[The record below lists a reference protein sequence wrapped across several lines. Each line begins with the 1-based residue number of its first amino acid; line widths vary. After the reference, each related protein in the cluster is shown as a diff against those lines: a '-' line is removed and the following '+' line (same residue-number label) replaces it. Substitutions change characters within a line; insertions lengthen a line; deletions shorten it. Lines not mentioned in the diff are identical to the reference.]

1 MFFWQDKAG
10 VSLANQQ
17 LSVIIPTLNEAENIP
32 RTLKIVQA
40 VANVEAIV
48 VDGGS
53 RDATVEIATAL
64 GAKVLVSTGGR
75 SRQMNVGAAAANGSI
90 LLFLHADT
98 ELPQEFDVL
107 VQQTLLKRH
116 VIAGAFDLKIDG
128 ANPWLR
134 VVEGGVN
141 VRSHWF
147 QMPYGDQ
154 AIFLKASVF
163 HAIGGFPELPIMED
177 FVMMQTL
184 KRRGKIAIAPA
195 AVLTSG
201 RRWQKLGVCRTTLI
215 NQLIIL
221 GYWLGVSPER
231 LVHWYRHWGKPR

>member
-1 MFFWQDKAG
+1 MSWQDRMG
-10 VSLANQQ
+10 FSLAKQP
-17 LSVIIPTLNEAENIP
+17 LSVIIPTLNEAENLP
-32 RTLKIVQA
+32 RTLKIVQSA
-40 VANVEAIV
+40 ADVEAIV

-53 RDATVEIATAL
+53 RDATVEVAAAL
-64 GAKVLVSTGGR
+64 GARVLVSTGGR
-75 SRQMNVGAAAANGSI
+75 ARQMNVGAAAANGSI

-98 ELPQEFDVL
+98 ELPPEFDVL
-107 VQQTLLKRH
+107 VQQMLLKRS
-116 VIAGAFDLKIDG
+116 VIAGAFELKIDG

-134 VVEGGVN
+134 VVEGGVKL
-141 VRSHWF
+141 RSRWF

-154 AIFLKASVF
+154 AIFLRASVF
-163 HAIGGFPELPIMED
+163 HAIGGFPALPIMED

-201 RRWQKLGVCRTTLI
+201 RRWQKLGVWRTTLI

-221 GYWLGVSPER
+221 GYWFGVSPER

>member
-1 MFFWQDKAG
+1 MSWQDRMG
-10 VSLANQQ
+10 FSLANQP
-17 LSVIIPTLNEAENIP
+17 LSVIIPTLNEAENLP

-40 VANVEAIV
+40 AAHVEAIV

-53 RDATVEIATAL
+53 RDATVAVAVAL
-64 GAKVLVSTGGR
+64 GAKVLVATGGR
-75 SRQMNVGAAAANGSI
+75 SHQMNVGAAAAKGRI

-98 ELPQEFDVL
+98 ELPPEFDVL

-116 VIAGAFDLKIDG
+116 VVAGAFDLKIDG

-141 VRSHWF
+141 VRSRWL

-163 HAIGGFPELPIMED
+163 HAIGGFPSLPIMED

-184 KRRGKIAIAPA
+184 RRRGKITIAPA

-221 GYWLGVSPER
+221 GYGLGVSPER
-231 LVHWYRHWGKPR
+231 LAHWYRHWGKPR

>member
-1 MFFWQDKAG
+1 MSWQDKTEL
-10 VSLANQQ
+10 SLAQPP
-17 LSVIIPTLNEAENIP
+17 LSVIIPTLNEAENLP
-32 RTLKIVQA
+32 RTLKIVQTA
-40 VANVEAIV
+40 ANVEAIV

-53 RDATVEIATAL
+53 RDATVEVAAAL
-64 GAKVLVSTGGR
+64 GATVLVATGGR
-75 SRQMNVGAAAANGSI
+75 AQQMNVGAAAANGRI

-98 ELPQEFDVL
+98 ELPHDFDEL
-107 VQQTLLKRH
+107 VQQTLFKRH
-116 VIAGAFDLKIDG
+116 VVAGAFDLKIDG

-141 VRSHWF
+141 VRSRWF

-195 AVLTSG
+195 VVLTSG

-221 GYWLGVSPER
+221 GYWVGVSPDR
-231 LVHWYRHWGKPR
+231 LVYWYRHWGKPR

>member
-1 MFFWQDKAG
+1 MGF
-10 VSLANQQ
+10 SLANQQ

-53 RDATVEIATAL
+53 RDSTVEVAAAL

-75 SRQMNVGAAAANGSI
+75 SHQMNVGAAAANGSI

-107 VQQTLLKRH
+107 VQQTLLKQN
-116 VIAGAFDLKIDG
+116 VVAGAFDLKIDG

-134 VVEGGVN
+134 AVEGGVKL
-141 VRSHWF
+141 RSRWL
-147 QMPYGDQ
+147 QMPVWR
-154 AIFLKASVF
+154 SS
-163 HAIGGFPELPIMED
+163 D
-177 FVMMQTL
+177 F
-184 KRRGKIAIAPA
+184 
-195 AVLTSG
+195 S
-201 RRWQKLGVCRTTLI
+201 
-215 NQLIIL
+215 
-221 GYWLGVSPER
+221 
-231 LVHWYRHWGKPR
+231 